1 LPIALPDAHGM
12 AVLGLTVL
20 ALILFSRD
28 RIPLETSCLVILSLL
43 VVGFQLFPYTRA
55 GVALGPTDFF
65 TGFGHEAL
73 VTIVC
78 LMIVGKGLET
88 TGALQPLAIVIAR
101 SWAARPKLAL
111 LATLIVCAVLS
122 GFLNN
127 TPIVIML
134 LPILITVSLRSRI
147 TSSGILLPMGLAT
160 LIGGMGTAI
169 GTSTNLLVV
178 SVAADLGM
186 RRFEMFDFT
195 LPAVIV
201 GSIGVLFLW
210 LVAPKLLP
218 DREPPMADT
227 SPRIFKA
234 MFYVNKDSFAC
245 GKTLAEVRE
254 RTEKRMT
261 IDRIQRADGL
271 YVAKLPS
278 LVFQEGD
285 RMLVADTREKLKEFE
300 RLLGVTMHDASDLE
314 GGDGDFLPSAG
325 ADQQLAEVVV
335 TTGSPLHQRTLN
347 ATQFRARHKLL
358 PLAIHRARTAPG
370 EVTGDFE
377 DVLLRAGD
385 VILVQ
390 GPRSQITEL
399 KRSGNM
405 LVLDGTMDLPHTS
418 RAPLALLIMGAVVV
432 LAGTGTIP
440 IFSGAVL
447 GATLMLLTRCLKW
460 RDALSAITPSVVL
473 IIVTSL
479 ALGHGIMST
488 GLDKFLASLF
498 VKATSGLSPT
508 YVISALLMTFA
519 VMTNVVS
526 NNAAAVIGTPVA
538 ISIAQ
543 QLGLPPEPLVLAV
556 LFGANMSYATPIGYQ
571 TNLLIYSAGGYKF
584 SDFLR
589 VGIPLTL
596 LMWIGFT
603 FVLSTIYN
611 L

>member
-1 LPIALPDAHGM
+1 MPIALPDAHGI

-28 RIPLETSCLVILSLL
+28 RIPMETSCLVILSLL
-43 VVGFQLFPYTRA
+43 VVGFQLFPYTRT
-55 GVALGPTDFF
+55 GVEITPKDFF

-78 LMIVGKGLET
+78 LMVAGKGLET
-88 TGALQPLAIVIAR
+88 TGALQPLAIIIAR
-101 SWAARPKLAL
+101 AWAARPKLAL

-147 TSSGILLPMGLAT
+147 SSSGILLPMGLAT

-178 SVAADLGM
+178 AVAADLGM

-201 GSIGVLFLW
+201 GSMGVLFLW
-210 LVAPKLLP
+210 LIAPRLLP

-234 MFYVNKDSFAC
+234 MFYVNNDSFAC

-278 LVFQEGD
+278 MMFQEGD
-285 RMLVADTREKLKEFE
+285 RMLVADTRERLKEFE
-300 RLLGVTMHDASDLE
+300 RLLGVTMHDASELE
-314 GGDGDFLPSAG
+314 AGDGEFLPSTG

-358 PLAIHRARTAPG
+358 PLAIHRARSAPG

-390 GPRSQITEL
+390 GPRNQITEL

-418 RAPLALLIMGAVVV
+418 RAPLALGIMGTVVV

-447 GATLMLLTRCLKW
+447 GATAMLLTRCLKW

-479 ALGHGIMST
+479 ALGHGVMST
-488 GLDKFLASLF
+488 GLDGFLASLF
-498 VKATSGLSPT
+498 VLATTGLSPT
-508 YVISALLMTFA
+508 YIISALLMTFA
-519 VMTNVVS
+519 IMTNVVS

-571 TNLLIYSAGGYKF
+571 TNLLIFSAGGYKF

-596 LMWIGFT
+596 LMWVGFT
-603 FVLSTIYN
+603 FVLSAIYN